1 MSMAD
6 VERDVHFQ
14 TEDGV
19 RIYGTLHL
27 PEQACSDQPVP
38 AALLLHGAAH
48 DREAFASLVYP
59 GLGEILASQGIAALR
74 IDWRGR
80 GQSIADAEYHSFTAE
95 QRAKVYL
102 DVKAALNV
110 LASQSEVDAT
120 RLAIVA
126 EEVGSE
132 WAVWG
137 SEGDPRVIALAFISG
152 TLSEQARQRLAGRQH
167 IPILCIVSREDP
179 HGFPDMLAV
188 AAVSKHPDSAI
199 RIYQDMGIGTT
210 MFTVWRYHY
219 PDTTGVN
226 FLAKQGVDTD
236 KIQLVPRDPGG
247 QKPVENIVSDWIVAR
262 LRSVGRMKEISFKT
276 EDGWTIYGNLRIPE
290 NLKPGERAPGI
301 VLLHSGWSDR
311 YIFYRL
317 ERLFAQSGIAV
328 LNIDWR
334 GRGKSQ
340 EKGSYFKLSRED
352 RDRAYMDAKAAL
364 NVLAAQP
371 EVDATKLAILGTYLG
386 AKFAMTAALGDERVR
401 ALVMLSGYIPTGR
414 EREVIAQ
421 TRFPILFIG
430 SRGLGPV
437 TNAMMDLYELT
448 KDKGS
453 QIIVYDGG
461 AVGYQLF
468 EVDKELEQRIVHWVQ
483 GCMS

>member
-1 MSMAD
+1 MAD
-6 VERDVHFQ
+6 VEREIHFQ

-19 RIYGTLHL
+19 TIYGTLHL
-27 PEQACSDQPVP
+27 PEQACSDRPVP

-48 DREAFASLVYP
+48 DRDAFASFVYP
-59 GLGEILASQGIAALR
+59 GLGQILSSQAVAVLR

-80 GQSIADAEYHSFTAE
+80 GQSVADVEYHSFTVE
-95 QRAKVYL
+95 QRSRIYL

-110 LASQSEVDAT
+110 LASQPEVDAS

-152 TLSEQARQRLAGRQH
+152 RLSEQARQRLAERQH
-167 IPILCIVSREDP
+167 VPILCVVSQDDQ
-179 HGFPDMLAV
+179 HGFADMSAT
-188 AAVSKHPDSAI
+188 AAASKHPDSVI
-199 RIYQDMGIGTT
+199 RVYQDMGVGTT

-219 PDTTGVN
+219 PDAIGVG

-236 KIQLVPRDPGG
+236 KIQLVPRDPGD
-247 QKPVENIVSDWIVAR
+247 QKPIENIISDWLVAR
-262 LRSVGRMKEISFKT
+262 LKSLGRMKEISFKT
-276 EDGWTIYGNLRIPE
+276 EDDWTIYGNLRVPE

-311 YIFYRL
+311 YIFHRL
-317 ERLFAQSGIAV
+317 ERLFAQCGIAV

-334 GRGKSQ
+334 GRGKSRD
-340 EKGSYFKLSRED
+340 KGNYFKLSRED
-352 RDRAYMDAKAAL
+352 RDRAYLDAKAAL
-364 NVLAAQP
+364 HVLAAQP
-371 EVDATKLAILGTYLG
+371 DVDATKLAILGTYLG

-401 ALVMLSGYIPTGR
+401 ALVMLSGYIPTGQ
-414 EREVIAQ
+414 EREAIVQA
-421 TRFPILFIG
+421 TFPVLFIG

-437 TNAMMDLYELT
+437 TNAMLDLYELM
-448 KDKGS
+448 KDKRS

-468 EVDKELEQRIVHWVQ
+468 EVDKELEQRIVHWVKE
-483 GCMS
+483 CMS